1 MIRLGEIELQKEAPW
16 ECSLN
21 SGTFAAQMVNWN
33 FAIEKRRE
41 TWSNQATLQR
51 QGFRMVTVGTKT
63 KLENFST
70 AKDFFAT
77 TTERIDLNIYIIGAG
92 A

>member
-1 MIRLGEIELQKEAPW
+1 MLSEQWGFRGANGKLELCDRKAEGHLKQ
-16 ECSLN
+16 
-21 SGTFAAQMVNWN
+21 SG
-33 FAIEKRRE
+33 
-41 TWSNQATLQR
+41 

-63 KLENFST
+63 KLENFSA

-77 TTERIDLNIYIIGAG
+77 TTERIDLNVYIVGAG